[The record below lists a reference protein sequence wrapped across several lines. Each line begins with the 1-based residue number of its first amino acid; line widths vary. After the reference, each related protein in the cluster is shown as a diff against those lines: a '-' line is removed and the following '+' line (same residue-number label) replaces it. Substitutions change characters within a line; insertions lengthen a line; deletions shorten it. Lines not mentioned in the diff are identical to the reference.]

1 MRKPARIV
9 FLLRCGFKYHD
20 RAFTDLLMAES
31 EADKI
36 KKETG
41 KRPEVVMWTTDGKY
55 VGRYILCVNRYEC
68 FDIDGNHEYHDV
80 DSHDTYLTVESLNER
95 SSDMKYIREFVY
107 SHNLSYNLS
116 AVPGDEYCEI
126 NSPYIKTFNDVGNI
140 EVLYTKYSVKR
151 IRVIRK

>member
-31 EADKI
+31 EADRI
-36 KKETG
+36 KRETG
-41 KRPEVVMWTTDGKY
+41 KRPEVVMRMTNGEY

-68 FDIDGNHEYHDV
+68 FEIDGKHEYHDV
-80 DSHDTYLTVESLNER
+80 DSHDTYFTVESLNEH
-95 SSDMKYIREFVY
+95 SSDMKYIREFVD

-116 AVPGDEYCEI
+116 AVPGDEYYEI
-126 NSPYIKTFNDVGNI
+126 DCPYSKTFNDVGTI

-151 IRVIRK
+151 IHVIRK

>member
-1 MRKPARIV
+1 MRKPVGIV
-9 FLLRCGFKYHD
+9 YLLRCGFKYHD

-41 KRPEVVMWTTDGKY
+41 KRPEVVMRTTNGKY
-55 VGRYILCVNRYEC
+55 VGRYILCVNRYEG
-68 FDIDGNHEYHDV
+68 FEIDGKDEYHDV
-80 DSHDTYLTVESLNER
+80 DSHDTYLTVESLNEH
-95 SSDMKYIREFVY
+95 SSDMKYIRELVDA
-107 SHNLSYNLS
+107 HNLSYNFS

-126 NSPYIKTFNDVGNI
+126 NCPYIKTFNDAGTI